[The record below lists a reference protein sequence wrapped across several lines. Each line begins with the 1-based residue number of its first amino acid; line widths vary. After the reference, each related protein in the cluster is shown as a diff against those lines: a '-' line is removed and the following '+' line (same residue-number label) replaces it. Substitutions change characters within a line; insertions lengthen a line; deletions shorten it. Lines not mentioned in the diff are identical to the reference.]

1 MTEPPFDTEAY
12 RNYTEQLDDYLK
24 KDPSELI
31 EIIKKLGFKLDQQ
44 LGKIISQLDRILEDD
59 KTS

>member
-12 RNYTEQLDDYLK
+12 QNYVDQVNRNRDK
-24 KDPSELI
+24 NPKELI
-31 EIIKKLGFKLDQQ
+31 NILMQLGFKLDQQ

>member
-24 KDPSELI
+24 KDSYELI